1 MTSRTRHECWEATYV
16 HVRRRYSLDVFLK
29 KFVGAVGDFT
39 TTAAVILVCV
49 DEKKVARD
57 EMNSATSKT

>member
-1 MTSRTRHECWEATYV
+1 MLRSNVRTCTSVW
-16 HVRRRYSLDVFLK
+16 YSLDVFLK
-29 KFVGAVGDFT
+29 EFVGSAVGDF